1 MNTVG
6 QKSFL
11 LKRTCLLGMDA
22 TSRCPDRNANSFPI
36 KLNTKNKAVIFS
48 LPFLLRFSIN
58 LLNVV
63 DNLINRYKFQLF
75 LAGGKLIATF
85 YKFMCCSVL
94 VAFYH

>member
-1 MNTVG
+1 
-6 QKSFL
+6 
-11 LKRTCLLGMDA
+11 MDNGGRVDWFIYKYA
-22 TSRCPDRNANSFPI
+22 PTPDRLYNCYVEHFAI
-36 KLNTKNKAVIFS
+36 IQRIKAVIFS

-63 DNLINRYKFQLF
+63 DNLINRHKFQLF